1 MKDKV
6 EKILSSRE
14 WTFTDL
20 TNINKLVRSFSDEIY
35 HDLSSK
41 EMLEVLWNIPVPD
54 PINFEP
60 YKNDSFGKLFQRLVK
75 DQLQIEIASILRE
88 KLLTANVN
96 FSNNK
101 NKEEENNDVSE
112 GSLGGKPLKERTADE
127 KKDSEE

>member
-14 WTFTDL
+14 WTFADL
-20 TNINKLVRSFSDEIY
+20 TNMS
-35 HDLSSK
+35 
-41 EMLEVLWNIPVPD
+41 
-54 PINFEP
+54 
-60 YKNDSFGKLFQRLVK
+60 QLVK
-75 DQLQIEIASILRE
+75 DFSEEIYSQLDAKEKLTLVWEKEITKVQSFGSFFQNLVTEQIQLQVASTLQE
-88 KLLTANVN
+88 QLLTANVN

>member
-1 MKDKV
+1 
-6 EKILSSRE
+6 
-14 WTFTDL
+14 
-20 TNINKLVRSFSDEIY
+20 
-35 HDLSSK
+35 
-41 EMLEVLWNIPVPD
+41 MLELVWNIPVPD
-54 PINFEP
+54 PINFEE
-60 YKNDSFGKLFQRLVK
+60 YRNDSFGKLFQHLVIE
-75 DQLQIEIASILRE
+75 QIQMEMTSILRE

>member
-14 WTFTDL
+14 WTFADL
-20 TNINKLVRSFSDEIY
+20 TNMS
-35 HDLSSK
+35 
-41 EMLEVLWNIPVPD
+41 
-54 PINFEP
+54 
-60 YKNDSFGKLFQRLVK
+60 QLVK
-75 DQLQIEIASILRE
+75 DFSEEIYTQLDSKEKLSIVWEKDITNIQSFGSFFQTLVTEEIQLQVASILQE
-88 KLLTANVN
+88 QLINANVN

-101 NKEEENNDVSE
+101 NKEDEKDDIST

>member
-14 WTFTDL
+14 WTFADL
-20 TNINKLVRSFSDEIY
+20 TNMS
-35 HDLSSK
+35 
-41 EMLEVLWNIPVPD
+41 
-54 PINFEP
+54 
-60 YKNDSFGKLFQRLVK
+60 QLVK
-75 DQLQIEIASILRE
+75 DFSEEIYSQLDAKEKLTLVWEKEITKVQSFGSFFQNLVTEQIQLQVASTLQE
-88 KLLTANVN
+88 QLLTANVN

-101 NKEEENNDVSE
+101 NKEEKNNDVSE